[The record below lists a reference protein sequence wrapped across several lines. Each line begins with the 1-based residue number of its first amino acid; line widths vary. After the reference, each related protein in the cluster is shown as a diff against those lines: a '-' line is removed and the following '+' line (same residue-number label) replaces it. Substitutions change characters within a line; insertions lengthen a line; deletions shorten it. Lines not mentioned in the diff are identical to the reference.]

1 MTRTNLKILMETKG
15 ISITEVA
22 NILRVSPISVY
33 EVMRGQTT
41 SKRIESALEAS
52 FGMPITA
59 IRKAWNNKGKPV
71 ITPEIKQAF
80 ESLGV
85 KAAV

>member
-1 MTRTNLKILMETKG
+1 MTRTNLKILMEAQG
-15 ISITEVA
+15 ISVTKIASSLKVSNYA
-22 NILRVSPISVY
+22 VYRVM
-33 EVMRGQTT
+33 EGGTT

-52 FGMPITA
+52 FGMQIA
-59 IRKAWNNKGKPV
+59 EIRTAWNNKGKPV
-71 ITPEIKQAF
+71 MTPEIKQAF